1 MGDSRCVADRHH
13 YVRDPA
19 ADLFGDDLR
28 QRGAR
33 ALALAGGAGRDRDF
47 AARQY
52 PHNHALKRTE
62 TGPLDVIGKPNADE
76 PSFIE
81 RHSLPLS
88 K

>member
-1 MGDSRCVADRHH
+1 MRQPTCSATICASVVRVPWPWLVAP
-13 YVRDPA
+13 VA
-19 ADLFGDDLR
+19 TA
-28 QRGAR
+28 
-33 ALALAGGAGRDRDF
+33 DF

-52 PHNHALKRTE
+52 PHSHALKRTE